1 MPVKRR
7 KAKVRPGDLAAW
19 ETAFISEFDFFGDL
33 EWAGI
38 ETDAYGRPSREE
50 LAAAWHRLGE
60 AFLDQ
65 YNDPHVEPF
74 ALREFGMPN
83 TNRRRRACR

>member
-7 KAKVRPGDLAAW
+7 KAKVRADDLAAW

-33 EWAGI
+33 ERAGI
-38 ETDAYGRPSREE
+38 DTDAYGRPSREDLE
-50 LAAAWHRLGE
+50 AAWHRFGE

-65 YNDPHVEPF
+65 YNDPHVKPW
-74 ALREFGMPN
+74 ALREFGVPN
-83 TNRRRRACR
+83 ARRRRAR